1 MKTKI
6 SVIIASAITLAGTLT
21 SCQQDFEEINTD
33 HRYPTESELNIDN
46 LNVGGLITAFEET
59 IFPVGNS
66 GTEYVN
72 DYQIPYTLAGA
83 CWTGY
88 IAPTQNK
95 WVGRGFPT
103 YSLKAWSNYTFNVM
117 AGYTYRQ
124 WLDIKRRTK
133 DDPAGYAIA
142 QIIKVA
148 AVHKA
153 TDTFGPIPYSQT
165 GVEGIT
171 VSIYDSQKD
180 VYQQMLA
187 DLDSAVINLNNA
199 GHDVFTRYDLIY
211 DGNYTKWMKFGNSLM
226 LRLAMRC
233 VYADEALAR
242 KYAEKALT
250 NPRGVIT
257 DMDDN
262 ATLSEGA
269 GITLKNPLTIING
282 AYNDTRMGAEIYSYL
297 KGYSDPRIDK
307 YFTKG
312 TINDVSDYYAVR
324 TNLPNILSYQ
334 DAKKFS
340 TLKVADETPVY
351 IVRASEVYFLRA
363 EGALRGWQMNGT
375 AEELYK
381 KGIETSF
388 AELGLKTSDVETYMA
403 NATAKPAKY
412 VDPVNTQYS
421 AAPVSTITIP
431 WDSKATFETNLER
444 IITQKYLALF
454 PDGQEAWSEFRRTGY
469 PRIFTAVA
477 NNTDC
482 DVNSATGPTRMPYS
496 NDEYTLN
503 LDNIKKAVEM
513 LGGNDNGATRLW
525 WDKKNK

>member
-1 MKTKI
+1 
-6 SVIIASAITLAGTLT
+6 
-21 SCQQDFEEINTD
+21 
-33 HRYPTESELNIDN
+33 
-46 LNVGGLITAFEET
+46 
-59 IFPVGNS
+59 
-66 GTEYVN
+66 
-72 DYQIPYTLAGA
+72 
-83 CWTGY
+83 
-88 IAPTQNK
+88 
-95 WVGRGFPT
+95 
-103 YSLKAWSNYTFNVM
+103 
-117 AGYTYRQ
+117 
-124 WLDIKRRTK
+124 
-133 DDPAGYAIA
+133 
-142 QIIKVA
+142 
-148 AVHKA
+148 
-153 TDTFGPIPYSQT
+153 
-165 GVEGIT
+165 
-171 VSIYDSQKD
+171 
-180 VYQQMLA
+180 
-187 DLDSAVINLNNA
+187 
-199 GHDVFTRYDLIY
+199 
-211 DGNYTKWMKFGNSLM
+211 MKFGNSLM

-363 EGALRGWQMNGT
+363 EGALRVWQMNGT